1 MFGYTFNSN
10 SIELVRKKVRGI
22 HFQPL
27 TLNHAEFISKSRIMK
42 HILRMTIVAVATG
55 DVVST
60 SVWMDL
66 DFHCSIHTIKESP
79 FLFSIDFLGAG
90 PETGKVLF

>member
-1 MFGYTFNSN
+1 
-10 SIELVRKKVRGI
+10 
-22 HFQPL
+22 
-27 TLNHAEFISKSRIMK
+27 MK

-79 FLFSIDFLGAG
+79 FLFSIEFLGAG

>member
-1 MFGYTFNSN
+1 
-10 SIELVRKKVRGI
+10 
-22 HFQPL
+22 
-27 TLNHAEFISKSRIMK
+27 
-42 HILRMTIVAVATG
+42 MTIVAVATG

-66 DFHCSIHTIKESP
+66 DFHCSIHTIKEYP
-79 FLFSIDFLGAG
+79 FLFSIEFLGAG